1 MEIIG
6 KLRQLLPEQRG
17 ESARGAWVRGGFVID
32 VNTESQYPR
41 SIAFSTWGEDIL
53 NQLKSLHIGA
63 TIQVIFDIE
72 SRQWQDRW
80 FTDCRCRSIGTFVS
94 GTNGNN
100 NDPYNNNGSY
110 QNNNMGTYQNEFSQ
124 AGQPVDYQRPNNEV
138 HNIETQPIQP
148 KPTIENDSMEAE
160 DNDDLPF

>member
-32 VNTESQYPR
+32 VNTESQFPR

-94 GTNGNN
+94 GNNSSNN
-100 NDPYNNNGSY
+100 NDPYNNNGNY
-110 QNNNMGTYQNEFSQ
+110 QNNNMGTYQNEQ
-124 AGQPVDYQRPNNEV
+124 AQQSVDYQRPNNEV
-138 HNIETQPIQP
+138 HNVEMQPTQP

>member
-17 ESARGAWVRGGFVID
+17 ESARGAWVRGGFVVD

-53 NQLKSLHIGA
+53 SQLKSLHIGA

-72 SRQWQDRW
+72 SRLWQDRW
-80 FTDCRCRSIGTFVS
+80 FTDCRCRSIGTFVPGNNS
-94 GTNGNN
+94 NN
-100 NDPYNNNGSY
+100 NDPYNNGNY
-110 QNNNMGTYQNEFSQ
+110 QNNNMGSYQNESSQ
-124 AGQPVDYQRPNNEV
+124 AGQSVDYQRPNNEV
-138 HNIETQPIQP
+138 HNVETQPAQP
-148 KPTIENDSMEAE
+148 KPTIENDNMEAE

>member
-32 VNTESQYPR
+32 VNTESQFPR

-94 GTNGNN
+94 GNNN
-100 NDPYNNNGSY
+100 NDPYNNNGGY
-110 QNNNMGTYQNEFSQ
+110 QNNNMGTYQNEQVQ

-138 HNIETQPIQP
+138 HNVEMQPPQI

>member
-17 ESARGAWVRGGFVID
+17 ESARGAWVRGGFVVD

-53 NQLKSLHIGA
+53 SQLKSLHIGA

-80 FTDCRCRSIGTFVS
+80 FTDCRCRSIGTFVPGNNS
-94 GTNGNN
+94 NN
-100 NDPYNNNGSY
+100 NDPYNNGNY
-110 QNNNMGTYQNEFSQ
+110 QNNNMGSYQNEPSQ
-124 AGQPVDYQRPNNEV
+124 AGQSVDYQRPNNEV
-138 HNIETQPIQP
+138 HNVETQPAQP
-148 KPTIENDSMEAE
+148 KPTIENDNMEAE